1 MSKKATTNTMATEPA
16 GIPVTVDAAIANKRG
31 ALKWLSNPGIVKLN
45 CVLALSLVSSY
56 ATGYDGSMMNGLQSL
71 DTWKDSFNHPDAQ
84 ELGLLNAIQNVGQL
98 LALPLCA
105 WSCDRFGRRPS
116 LLASASVLLVG
127 VALQAAAQDVA
138 MFIAARGVLG
148 FGLASTSPPPLS

>member
-1 MSKKATTNTMATEPA
+1 MSKQATTNTMATEPA

-71 DTWKDSFNHPDAQ
+71 DTWQDSFNHPGAQ
-84 ELGLLNAIQNVGQL
+84 ELGL
-98 LALPLCA
+98 
-105 WSCDRFGRRPS
+105 
-116 LLASASVLLVG
+116 
-127 VALQAAAQDVA
+127 
-138 MFIAARGVLG
+138 
-148 FGLASTSPPPLS
+148 